1 MSALL
6 FRLNEFKE
14 GLIIAFQAINANKM
28 RSVLTTLGIVIGIV
42 VVTLMATVIEGM
54 GRALDKSI
62 SSLGTDVYYLSK
74 WDWFSH
80 EWWKSRNRRDIT
92 IEEAN
97 LMKERFRVAEACVPV
112 VQTWGSTFKY
122 RNKSAKGIVKGT
134 TEDFVVTSG
143 VVPSQGRFFNA
154 LESSSGRPVTVIGYD
169 VANTLFENVDPIGKT
184 IKIGGFNYRVIGV
197 FEKEGS
203 FLGSS
208 FFSKDT
214 QVFMPMESFFR
225 VFGTNRSVE
234 ITVKMGP
241 GLDKE
246 DAKEEMIGTFRAIRR
261 VPPGKENDFGI
272 NTQDFLKEVFDG
284 VVSTIGIIGFIITSL
299 SLLVGGVGIMNIM
312 FVSVKERTKEIGTR
326 KAIGARS
333 RTILTQFLIEAA
345 ALCLIGGLIG
355 LALAYPLSLI
365 IDQFL
370 PSAMPMWVVVLS
382 LSISILVGLVSGI
395 VPAYTA
401 ARMNPV
407 DALRYE

>member
-6 FRLNEFKE
+6 YRLHELKE
-14 GLIIAFQAINANKM
+14 GLVIAFQAINANKM

-42 VVTLMATVIEGM
+42 VVTLMATVIEGI
-54 GRALDKSI
+54 GGALDKSI
-62 SSLGTDVYYLSK
+62 SGLGADVYYLSK
-74 WDWFSH
+74 WDWFSE

-92 IEEAN
+92 LEEAN
-97 LMKERFRVAEACVPV
+97 LMKERFTLAQAVVPV
-112 VQTWGSTFKY
+112 VQTWGTTFKY

-134 TEDFVVTSG
+134 TDEFVMTSG
-143 VVPSQGRFFNA
+143 VVPEQGRFFNG
-154 LESSSGRPVTVIGYD
+154 LEGNSGRPVVVIGHD
-169 VANTLFENVDPIGKT
+169 VANSLFENVDPIGKT
-184 IKIGGFNYRVIGV
+184 IKIGGYNYRVIGV

-203 FLGSS
+203 FLGTD

-214 QVFMPMESFFR
+214 QVFMPMASFFR
-225 VFGTNRSVE
+225 VFGSNRSIE
-234 ITVKMGP
+234 ITVKLP
-241 GLDKE
+241 PDIDKE
-246 DAKEEMIGTFRAIRR
+246 NAVDEMVGTFRTIRR
-261 VPPGKENDFGI
+261 VPSYKEPDFGV
-272 NTQDFLKEVFDG
+272 NTQDFLKGIFDK

-345 ALCLIGGLIG
+345 AICLIGGMIG
-355 LALAYPLSLI
+355 LGLAYPLSLLI
-365 IDQFL
+365 NQFL
-370 PSAMPMWVVVLS
+370 PSSMPMWVVGLS
-382 LSISILVGLVSGI
+382 LSISILVGLISGI